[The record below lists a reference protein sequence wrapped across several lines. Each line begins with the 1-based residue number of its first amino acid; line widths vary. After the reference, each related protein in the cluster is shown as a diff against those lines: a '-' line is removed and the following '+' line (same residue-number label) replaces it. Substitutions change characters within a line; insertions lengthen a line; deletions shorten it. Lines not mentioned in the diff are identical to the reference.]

1 MKIVDMHCDT
11 ISQIYEE
18 RQQGFSTELFQ
29 NHLQLDLARMKES
42 DYLLQNFAVFVD
54 LEKTDSAYRSAKKQI
69 SLFYEEL
76 EKNASLIVPVTTY
89 SEICSC
95 RRSKRLCALLTL
107 EEGAVCEGSLKK
119 LHEFY
124 DLGVRMMTFTW
135 NYENA
140 LGSPGEPADQKQPA
154 GGLSPLGMEFLHEM
168 ESLGVIPDVSH
179 LSDAG
184 IGDVCRLAKKPIVA
198 SHSNAFCLCPRG
210 RNLTDQRIRQ
220 IANLGGVIGMNYY
233 GPFLTTPT
241 NDNPDCFGKIAD
253 IVTHIRYVTNIGGME
268 CVGLGSDFDG
278 IDDNLELKD
287 CSYMEHLIHALKK
300 DGFCE
305 SEIDGILGD
314 NVLRVYREW
323 L

>member
-11 ISQIYEE
+11 ISQIYKK
-18 RQQGFSTELFQ
+18 RQQGFSSGLYHNNF
-29 NHLQLDLARMKES
+29 QLDLVRMKKS
-42 DYLLQNFAVFVD
+42 NYLLQNFAVFVD
-54 LEKTDSAYRSAKKQI
+54 LSETDSAYESAKNQI
-69 SLFYEEL
+69 SVFYKEL
-76 EKNASLIVPVTTY
+76 EKNASLIAPVTTY
-89 SEICSC
+89 SEICAC

-107 EEGAVCEGSLKK
+107 EEGAVCEENLDK

-140 LGSPGEPADQKQPA
+140 LGSPGEPADGKPPVN
-154 GGLSPLGMEFLHEM
+154 GLTPLGTEFLSEM
-168 ESLGVIPDVSH
+168 ESLGIIPDVSH
-179 LSDAG
+179 LSDTG
-184 IGDVCRLAKKPIVA
+184 IADVCRLAKKPIVA
-198 SHSNAFCLCPRG
+198 SHSNAFSLCPRG
-210 RNLTDQRIRQ
+210 RNLTDERIRQ

-233 GPFLTTPT
+233 GPFLTSPT
-241 NDNPDCFGKIAD
+241 KDNPNCFGKISD
-253 IVTHIRYVTNIGGME
+253 IAAHIRHVADVGGIA

-287 CSYMEHLIHALKK
+287 CSYMEHLISALKK
-300 DGFCE
+300 SGFHE
-305 SEIDGILGD
+305 SELDAILGN